1 MAADIVLSGSTLNI
15 SGTSGNDTV
24 EVREVGSWDGTT
36 LSVTV
41 KNADTGALL
50 KSHSI
55 PKEWVANLQLIG
67 LAGNDT
73 IVCGTSIP
81 SVILGGDG
89 NDTIQVQSKN
99 HTIDG
104 GTGTDNVAGTA
115 ALDYLMASA
124 DNIELFQ
131 GKTKTQWGSST
142 QSAGGYD
149 PYSTELMYEKN
160 GAWGY

>member
-1 MAADIVLSGSTLNI
+1 MSPRTLKLESLERRTLMAADIVLSGSTLNI

-55 PKEWVANLQLIG
+55 PKEWVANLQLSG

-73 IVCGTSIP
+73 IVCATNIP

-89 NDTIQVQSKN
+89 NDTIQVQS
-99 HTIDG
+99 
-104 GTGTDNVAGTA
+104 
-115 ALDYLMASA
+115 
-124 DNIELFQ
+124 
-131 GKTKTQWGSST
+131 
-142 QSAGGYD
+142 
-149 PYSTELMYEKN
+149 
-160 GAWGY
+160 